1 MKKEVDY
8 TNCMQFMIIFFVDS
22 KLVIYMPQCFNAE
35 FVDMRIKFGQTFRKV
50 LRIMKSCPTMV
61 EDLKELLLFSYSE
74 MKSRLTQCQDV
85 LSILEFIRERCS
97 LINISLLESIINELE
112 VEEAVSVISQY
123 KASIEA
129 FFQSVSLRLCLNE
142 KFSSLPPLKC
152 ETATIRVGRNVD
164 DCTLNDVKELISL
177 AADRLSKIV
186 TLVVIREDSS
196 FTITCSF
203 PLAISESFITTAL
216 ENIEALIERGVQRL
230 TIGYCTVYEV

>member
-1 MKKEVDY
+1 
-8 TNCMQFMIIFFVDS
+8 MQFMIIFFVDS

-112 VEEAVSVISQY
+112 VEEAMSVISQY
-123 KASIEA
+123 KTRIEA

-164 DCTLNDVKELISL
+164 NCTLNDVKELISL

-230 TIGYCTVYEV
+230 TIGYSTVYEV